1 MEANACSITA
11 VCKGTFRTP
20 TSSYALKEN
29 HMLNRFFFV
38 VTFVM
43 ILPTLSWADSA
54 VLSAAPGR
62 NVYLRVNE
70 QMVSPS
76 GNVVLVM
83 QSDGNLV
90 TYKSNCVG
98 NPACAV
104 WNSQTARAPG
114 SYFLA
119 MQEDGNLVI
128 YRGTPQNNQGV
139 VWNSQSPGSFGNYFL
154 TLQDDEN
161 LVIYRGTGPRDNKGA
176 VWSTKTGLL
185 AARQA
190 DNSGR
195 VALGWMNLTPC
206 SRVEWRQI
214 YNSTAVTAEQRLY
227 GYAYV
232 DQAALNSAKMDIE
245 QCLVQ
250 AVGACGLASLTASPA
265 ACLPTF
271 KVHFGACLKSRNVTQ
286 TVVNSVRLSAESEC
300 MW

>member
-1 MEANACSITA
+1 
-11 VCKGTFRTP
+11 
-20 TSSYALKEN
+20 
-29 HMLNRFFFV
+29 MLNRCFLLAICIA
-38 VTFVM
+38 
-43 ILPTLSWADSA
+43 ILPTQSWADSA
-54 VLSAAPGR
+54 VLSASPGR

-70 QMVSPS
+70 RMVSPS

-98 NPACAV
+98 NPSCAV
-104 WNSQTARAPG
+104 WNSQTPQASG

-128 YRGTPQNNQGV
+128 YRGTPENNQGV

-161 LVIYRGTGPRDNKGA
+161 LVIYRGSGPRDNNGA

-185 AARQA
+185 SAGPAN
-190 DNSGR
+190 NSGR
-195 VALGWMNLTPC
+195 VALGWTNLTPC
-206 SRVEWRQI
+206 SKVEWRQV
-214 YNSTAVTAEQRLY
+214 YNTTVVTAEQRLY

-232 DQAALNSAKMDIE
+232 DQSALKNAKTDIE

-250 AVGACGLASLTASPA
+250 AVGACGIASLTASPA
-265 ACLPTF
+265 ACLPAF
-271 KVHFGACLKSRNVTQ
+271 KVQFGACLKSRNVEQ
-286 TVVNSVRLSAESEC
+286 TVVNSVRLSAESQC